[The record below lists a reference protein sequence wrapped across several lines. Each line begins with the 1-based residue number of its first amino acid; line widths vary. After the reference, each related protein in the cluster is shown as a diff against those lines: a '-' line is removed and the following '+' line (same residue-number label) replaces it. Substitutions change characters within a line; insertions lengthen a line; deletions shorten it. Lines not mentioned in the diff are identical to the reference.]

1 MSLVPEKSVAPET
14 EGLALQWS
22 VAPEVEMEASI
33 IDPVTPISTAPVV
46 ELLVPTS
53 DLSLEHT

>member
-1 MSLVPEKSVAPET
+1 MAPET

-53 DLSLEHT
+53 DLFLEHT